1 MHALDYLVLALVAG
15 VLVLC
20 GLYIC
25 RSKKKGR
32 ACVGCPGSCAG
43 CSGSCGSEK

>member
-1 MHALDYLVLALVAG
+1 MNGLDYLILALVAG

-20 GLYIC
+20 GLYVY

-32 ACVGCPGSCAG
+32 ACVGCPGSCDC
-43 CSGSCGSEK
+43 CSGKCGVDK